1 MNWPHFFLDLALRG
15 LLISGVSAMAVWK
28 LRGRAR
34 NIAAAFGLC
43 ALLLLPAAQLLPR
56 WGVTLPDAADAI
68 SAVSHAATA
77 WQLPLAVWGAG
88 CLVIMARLLPG
99 WMRLRQWR
107 IESVRAS
114 NMRILAETRDAA
126 LDLGLHPVP
135 EVRIAAFRT
144 MPVVCGFWRGV
155 VYLPE
160 ESLQWPAERLRIVLL
175 HELAHLRRRDPGM
188 QTLAWLAC
196 ALHWFNP
203 LVWVLHRAWLRGRE
217 LATDAL
223 VLSTGVTP
231 KGYAM
236 HLVEIAERCRTRVPR
251 LLPAAPMA
259 GPGLEQRVRHILSW
273 VPRPPGGRRGTA
285 VALLLGA
292 AALVTA
298 AATFLPR
305 PVPPLPGTPE
315 EIEAD
320 LRLSAN
326 PFPDEPAAP

>member
-15 LLISGVSAMAVWK
+15 LFISGVSALAVWK
-28 LRGRAR
+28 LRGLQR

-43 ALLLLPAAQLLPR
+43 ALLLLPAAQMLPR
-56 WGVTLPDAADAI
+56 WGVTLPNAADAI
-68 SAVSHAATA
+68 SAVSIAATS
-77 WQLPLAVWGAG
+77 WQMPLTIWGAG
-88 CLVIMARLLPG
+88 CLIVIARLLPG

-107 IESVRAS
+107 LESVRAS
-114 NMRILAETRDAA
+114 NIRILAETRDAA
-126 LDLGLHPVP
+126 MDLGLRSVP
-135 EVRIAAFRT
+135 EVRITAFRT

-160 ESLQWPAERLRIVLL
+160 DALKWTTERLRIVLL

-203 LVWVLHRAWLRGRE
+203 LAWVLHRAWLRGRE

-236 HLVEIAERCRTRVPR
+236 HLVEIAEKFRVRVPQM
-251 LLPAAPMA
+251 LPAAPMA
-259 GPGLEQRVRHILSW
+259 GPALEQRVRHILSW
-273 VPRPPGGRRGTA
+273 VPRPSSGRRGLA
-285 VALLLGA
+285 IAILLSAAGLVA
-292 AALVTA
+292 A
-298 AATFLPR
+298 AATFLPH
-305 PVPPLPGTPE
+305 PAAPLPGTPE
-315 EIEAD
+315 EAEAD

-326 PFPDEPAAP
+326 PFPDEPAGD